1 MRYTHAY
8 VFHLYFEVWIN
19 AHILQQGLTTVL
31 LPRLL
36 PAEDWRFVDARNKK
50 EPVCLKWLACE

>member
-1 MRYTHAY
+1 MRTY
-8 VFHLYFEVWIN
+8 FHLYFEVWIN
-19 AHILQQGLTTVL
+19 AHILQQGRTTVL

-50 EPVCLKWLACE
+50 EPMCVKWLAS